1 MSAWD
6 PITLEVFRNLFYS
19 VAEEM
24 GVTLCR
30 TSFSPNIKERRDY
43 SCAIFDGEGRMVAQ
57 GEHMPV
63 HLGSMPLSV
72 EAAIEHTEMGPG
84 DMVAVN
90 DPFRGGTH
98 LPDITLVQPVFLEGR
113 AKASYYVANRAHH
126 SDVGGITPGSMPLSN
141 SIFQEGIRIPPVH
154 LVRGGDVVR
163 DVLQLILTNV
173 RTPREREGDLTAQIA
188 SNRTGER
195 RLVGLSDK
203 YGVDTVTRYMGW
215 LQDYAERMTREAIQR
230 IPDGSYRFEDCMD
243 DDGLGTGPLPIVV
256 EITIDGDAARIDFAG
271 THEQVRGSV
280 NAIYAIT
287 LSAVMYCF
295 RVIVP
300 FAVPS
305 NAGTIRPLEVIA
317 PEGTIVNALPPS
329 AVAGG
334 NVETSQRIVDVV
346 LGALAQAIP
355 DVIPAASYGT
365 MTNLTIGGVDPRTGE
380 PFAYYETTAG
390 GMGARPT
397 AEGLHATHCHM
408 TNSLN
413 TPIEALEHAYPY
425 YVREYAIR
433 RGSGGGGRFKGGD
446 AICREIELRCAG
458 EITILSDR
466 RVHQPYGL
474 RGGEPGARGRNVLRT
489 PREDGS
495 RTEQE
500 VPGKVSVQVEAGT
513 SIRIETPGGGGWGE
527 PSDGTSGGRSG
538 PDSVAETRTIG
549 PNAGE
554 QVVAAKLRNLMDTKP
569 GRSKISTVA
578 AVEPS
583 TRGI

>member
-1 MSAWD
+1 MDHGLGSASEAPRTAWD

-43 SCAIFDGEGRMVAQ
+43 SCAVFDGGGRMVAQ

-72 EAAIEHTEMGPG
+72 AAAIEAVEMGPG
-84 DMVAVN
+84 DIVVLN
-90 DPFRGGTH
+90 DPFHGGTH
-98 LPDITLVQPVFLEGR
+98 LPDITMVEPVFVDG
-113 AKASYYVANRAHH
+113 AATPSFYVANRAHH
-126 SDVGGITPGSMPLSN
+126 SDVGGITPGSMPLSR
-141 SIFQEGIRIPPVH
+141 SIYQEGIRIPPIH
-154 LVRGGDVVR
+154 LVRGGELIGEVMK
-163 DVLQLILTNV
+163 LILINV

-188 SNRTGER
+188 ANRTGAR
-195 RLVGLSDK
+195 RLIGLSAK
-203 YGVDTVTRYMGW
+203 YGAAAVREYMGH
-215 LQDYAERMTREAIQR
+215 LQDYAERMTREAIRR
-230 IPDGSYRFEDCMD
+230 IPDGSYRFEDCLD

-256 EITIDGDAARIDFAG
+256 EITVAGDEARIDFTG
-271 THEQVRGSV
+271 THEQVAGSV

-305 NAGTIRPLEVIA
+305 NHGTIRPLQVIA

-346 LGALAQAIP
+346 LGALSLAIP
-355 DVIPAASYGT
+355 AVIPAASYGT
-365 MTNLTIGGVDPRTGE
+365 MSNLTIGGVDPRDGE

-397 AEGLHATHCHM
+397 ADGLHATHCHM

-425 YVREYAIR
+425 RVRCYEIR
-433 RGSGGGGRFKGGD
+433 RGSGGAGRFRGGD
-446 AICREIELRCAG
+446 GIRREIEVLCPA

-474 RGGEPGARGRNVLRT
+474 QGGAPGARGRNVLT
-489 PREDGS
+489 IPQDDGTRS
-495 RTEQE
+495 EQE
-500 VPGKVSVQVEAGT
+500 LPGKANVQVEAGA
-513 SIRIETPGGGGWGE
+513 SIRIETPGGGGWGA
-527 PSDGTSGGRSG
+527 PDDQRGT
-538 PDSVAETRTIG
+538 
-549 PNAGE
+549 
-554 QVVAAKLRNLMDTKP
+554 
-569 GRSKISTVA
+569 
-578 AVEPS
+578 
-583 TRGI
+583 

>member
-1 MSAWD
+1 VSAWD

-43 SCAIFDGEGRMVAQ
+43 SCAIFDDEGRMVAQ

-72 EAAIEHTEMGPG
+72 EAAIEHTDMGPG

-98 LPDITLVQPVFLEGR
+98 LPDITLVQPVYLKGHT
-113 AKASYYVANRAHH
+113 APSYYVANRAHH
-126 SDVGGITPGSMPLSN
+126 SDVGGITPGSMPLSR
-141 SIFQEGIRIPPVH
+141 SIYQEGIRIPPVH
-154 LVRGGDVVR
+154 LVRNGETVR
-163 DVLQLILTNV
+163 DVLELILTNV

-195 RLVGLSDK
+195 RLVALSQK
-203 YGVDTVTRYMGW
+203 YGVDTVTDYMGW
-215 LQDYAERMTREAIQR
+215 LQDYAERMTREAIGR
-230 IPDGSYRFEDCMD
+230 IPDGEYGFEDCMD
-243 DDGLGTGPLPIVV
+243 DDGLGTAPVPIVV
-256 EITIDGDAARIDFAG
+256 TITVAGEEATVDFTG
-271 THEQVRGSV
+271 THDQVRGSI

-305 NAGTIRPLEVIA
+305 NAGTVRPLKLIV
-317 PEGTIVNALPPS
+317 PEGTVVNALPPS

-346 LGALAQAIP
+346 LGALSKAIP

-365 MTNLTIGGVDPRTGE
+365 MTNLTIGGIDPRTAE

-390 GMGARPT
+390 GMGARPD
-397 AEGLHATHCHM
+397 ADGLHATHCHM

-425 YVREYAIR
+425 IMKRYEIR
-433 RGSGGGGRFKGGD
+433 RGSGGKGRFNGGD
-446 AICREIELRCAG
+446 GIRREIELRGPG

-466 RVHQPYGL
+466 RLHRPYGL
-474 RGGEPGARGRNVLRT
+474 QGGQPGERGRNVLCT
-489 PREDGS
+489 PQQDGS
-495 RTEQE
+495 RSEE
-500 VPGKVSVQVEAGT
+500 ELPGKVSVQVDAGA
-513 SIRIETPGGGGWGE
+513 SIRVETPGGGGWGE
-527 PSDGTSGGRSG
+527 PPGSEAVDDESGTATA
-538 PDSVAETRTIG
+538 AESSART
-549 PNAGE
+549 
-554 QVVAAKLRNLMDTKP
+554 
-569 GRSKISTVA
+569 
-578 AVEPS
+578 
-583 TRGI
+583 

>member
-1 MSAWD
+1 VSTWD
-6 PITLEVFRNLFYS
+6 PVTLEVFRNLFYS

-43 SCAIFDGEGRMVAQ
+43 SCAIFDGQGRMVAQ

-98 LPDITLVQPVFLEGR
+98 LPDITLVQPIYLEGHV
-113 AKASYYVANRAHH
+113 KPSYYVANRAHH
-126 SDVGGITPGSMPLSN
+126 SDVGGITPGSMPLSR
-141 SIFQEGIRIPPVH
+141 SIYQEGIRIPPVH
-154 LVRGGDVVR
+154 LVRGGEVVH
-163 DVLQLILTNV
+163 DVLQMILTNV

-195 RLVGLSDK
+195 RLVTLSHK
-203 YGVDTVTRYMGW
+203 YGVDMVTDYMGW
-215 LQDYAERMTREAIQR
+215 LQDYAERMTREAIGR
-230 IPDGSYRFEDCMD
+230 IPDGEYRFEDRMD
-243 DDGLGTGPLPIVV
+243 DDGLGTAPVPIVAT
-256 EITIDGDAARIDFAG
+256 ITVDGDKARIDFTG
-271 THEQVRGSV
+271 THAQVPGSI
-280 NAIYAIT
+280 NAIFAIT

-295 RVIVP
+295 RIIVP

-305 NAGTIRPLEVIA
+305 NHGTIRPLDVIA
-317 PEGTIVNALPPS
+317 PEGTVVNALPPS

-355 DVIPAASYGT
+355 EVVPAASYGT
-365 MTNLTIGGVDPRTGE
+365 MTNLTIGGIDPRIDE

-397 AEGLHATHCHM
+397 MDGLHATHCHM

-425 YVREYAIR
+425 YMRRYEIR
-433 RGSGGGGRFKGGD
+433 RGSGGKGLHNGGD
-446 AICREIELRCAG
+446 GIRREIELRGPA
-458 EITILSDR
+458 EVTILSDR
-466 RVHQPYGL
+466 RVYQPYGL
-474 RGGEPGARGRNVLRT
+474 QGGGPGERGRNVLCT
-489 PREDGS
+489 PQPDGS
-495 RTEQE
+495 RTEE
-500 VPGKVSVQVEAGT
+500 ELPGKFSVPVEQGA
-513 SIRIETPGGGGWGE
+513 SIRIETPGGGGWGKPAKRREGAE
-527 PSDGTSGGRSG
+527 P
-538 PDSVAETRTIG
+538 
-549 PNAGE
+549 
-554 QVVAAKLRNLMDTKP
+554 
-569 GRSKISTVA
+569 
-578 AVEPS
+578 
-583 TRGI
+583 

>member
-1 MSAWD
+1 MAWD
-6 PITLEVFRNLFYS
+6 PVTLEVFRNLFYS

-43 SCAIFDGEGRMVAQ
+43 SCAVFDGEGRMVAQ

-72 EAAIEHTEMGPG
+72 AAAIDNVEMGPG
-84 DMVAVN
+84 DIVVLN
-90 DPFRGGTH
+90 DPFHGGTH
-98 LPDITLVQPVFLEGR
+98 LPDITMVEPVFIDG
-113 AKASYYVANRAHH
+113 AATPSFYVANRAHH
-126 SDVGGITPGSMPLSN
+126 SDVGGITPGSMPLSR
-141 SIFQEGIRIPPVH
+141 SIYQEGIRIPPIH
-154 LVRGGDVVR
+154 LMRGGELIGEVMK
-163 DVLQLILTNV
+163 LILINV

-188 SNRTGER
+188 ANRTGAR
-195 RLVGLSDK
+195 RLIGLSAK
-203 YGVDTVTRYMGW
+203 YGAAAVHEYMGH
-215 LQDYAERMTREAIQR
+215 LQDYAERMTREAIRR
-230 IPDGSYRFEDCMD
+230 IPDGSYRFADCLD

-256 EITIDGDAARIDFAG
+256 EITVAGDEARIDFTG
-271 THEQVRGSV
+271 THEQVAGSV

-305 NAGTIRPLEVIA
+305 NHGTIRPLQVIA

-346 LGALAQAIP
+346 LGALSLAIP
-355 DVIPAASYGT
+355 EVIPAASYGT
-365 MTNLTIGGVDPRTGE
+365 MSNLTIGGVDPRDGE

-397 AEGLHATHCHM
+397 ADGLHATHCHM

-425 YVREYAIR
+425 RVRRYEIR
-433 RGSGGGGRFKGGD
+433 RGSGGAGRFRGGD
-446 AICREIELRCAG
+446 GIRREIEVLCPA

-466 RVHQPYGL
+466 RTHAPWGL
-474 RGGEPGARGRNVLRT
+474 HGGAPGARGRNVLT
-489 PREDGS
+489 IPQDDGTRS
-495 RTEQE
+495 EQE
-500 VPGKVSVQVEAGT
+500 LPGKANVQVEAGT
-513 SIRIETPGGGGWGE
+513 SIRIETPGGGGWGA
-527 PSDGTSGGRSG
+527 PDDQRGT
-538 PDSVAETRTIG
+538 
-549 PNAGE
+549 
-554 QVVAAKLRNLMDTKP
+554 
-569 GRSKISTVA
+569 
-578 AVEPS
+578 
-583 TRGI
+583 

>member
-6 PITLEVFRNLFYS
+6 PVTLEVFRNLFYS

-43 SCAIFDGEGRMVAQ
+43 SCALFDGAGRMVAQ

-63 HLGSMPLSV
+63 HLGSMPMSV
-72 EAAIEHTEMGPG
+72 TAAIDNAPMGPG
-84 DMVAVN
+84 DIVVLN
-90 DPFRGGTH
+90 DPFCGGTH
-98 LPDITLVQPVFLEGR
+98 LPDITMVEPVFLEG
-113 AKASYYVANRAHH
+113 ADSPSFFVANRAHH
-126 SDVGGITPGSMPLSN
+126 SDVGGITPGSMPLSR
-141 SIFQEGIRIPPVH
+141 SIYQEGIRIPPIH
-154 LVRGGDVVR
+154 LVRGGEMIDEVMK
-163 DVLQLILTNV
+163 LILCNV

-188 SNRTGER
+188 SNRTGAR
-195 RLVGLSDK
+195 RLLGLVAK
-203 YGVDTVTRYMGW
+203 YGLDTVIEYMGHQ
-215 LQDYAERMTREAIQR
+215 QDYAERMTREAIQR
-230 IPDGSYRFEDCMD
+230 IPDGTYGFEDCLD

-256 EITIDGDAARIDFAG
+256 EITVAGDQARIDFTG
-271 THEQVRGSV
+271 THEQVPGSV
-280 NAIYAIT
+280 NAVDAIT

-305 NAGTIRPLEVIA
+305 NAGTIRPLELIV

-346 LGALAQAIP
+346 LGALSKAIP

-365 MTNLTIGGVDPRTGE
+365 MSNLTIGGIDPRNGE

-390 GMGARPT
+390 GMGARPG
-397 AEGLHATHCHM
+397 ADGMSATHCHM

-425 YVREYAIR
+425 LVRLYEIR
-433 RGSGGGGRFKGGD
+433 RGSGGNGRFRGGD
-446 AICREIELRCAG
+446 GIRREIEVLCPA

-466 RVHQPYGL
+466 RVHSPYGL
-474 RGGEPGARGRNVLRT
+474 HGGEPGKPGRNILSVPDAGGER
-489 PREDGS
+489 R
-495 RTEQE
+495 EQE
-500 VPGKVSVQVEAGT
+500 IPGKASRQVEAGT
-513 SIRIETPGGGGWGE
+513 SIRIETPGGGGWGA
-527 PSDGTSGGRSG
+527 
-538 PDSVAETRTIG
+538 PDS
-549 PNAGE
+549 
-554 QVVAAKLRNLMDTKP
+554 
-569 GRSKISTVA
+569 
-578 AVEPS
+578 
-583 TRGI
+583 